1 LYTATIIDRTITEK
15 LISIYDVQF
24 NDGDDQIDLQYKFK
38 YSDKNVFQ
46 IEETVEMEVN
56 RLDGLVTAFATWK
69 AKEGDEII

>member
-1 LYTATIIDRTITEK
+1 MYSSEITNRINSTDKVEMTVK
-15 LISIYDVQF
+15 YV
-24 NDGDDQIDLQYKFK
+24 DGDSEIVKDYVFK
-38 YSDKNVFQ
+38 NLLNIEVK